1 MLPMKRLLL
10 VSGIV
15 LGVLIVAVLAIP
27 LFINVDAFRPEL
39 EQKLS
44 VALNR
49 PVHIGKLQA
58 SILSGGASAEN
69 ISIGDDPAFNQ
80 GPFLQASALKV
91 GLRLM
96 PLIFSR
102 RLEVTSVSVQKPD
115 VVLLK
120 NAAGKWNYSTLGA
133 GAAAKAS
140 TKPSSSTASSELSI
154 DKFEIVDGK
163 VSVGQSSGHAGVRER
178 TYQNVNLVARNISAG
193 SVMPFTL
200 SAVTPGGGA
209 LDLDG
214 HAGPLDRADSARTP
228 LDANMSLKHADL
240 GATGFLDPSSG
251 LGGTLDFQGAVKSD
265 GKRLHSQGK
274 AKANGLKLV
283 KGASPAPAPV
293 LFDYASDYGL
303 DSDAGDIKA
312 DLHTGNSTATARGT
326 VEARGEESVAHLK
339 LQGKDM
345 AVSDVEG
352 LLPAFGVVLP
362 SGASLKGGVINM
374 DMAADG
380 PLDRLVITGPLNIS
394 NTHLSGYNL
403 SSKLGAVAA
412 LAGLK
417 PSEDTLIQTLS
428 SGLRVAPEGLRAD
441 NIVLDVPAIGSLTG
455 NGVVGNNNALDFQ
468 MLLKLSNASGGMLG
482 NLGGISQAMQSKGI
496 PFLIHGKT
504 SNPVF
509 LPAAGGLKNTLE
521 NALLPGNQKDNSQQ
535 PGLKGLLDSVL
546 NSKKKPQ

>member
-1 MLPMKRLLL
+1 MKRLLL

-15 LGVLIVAVLAIP
+15 LGVLIVAALAVP

-44 VALNR
+44 AALNR

-69 ISIGDDPAFNQ
+69 ISIADDPAFNK

-91 GLRLM
+91 GVRLM
-96 PLIFSR
+96 PLILSR
-102 RLEVTSVSVQKPD
+102 RLEVTSVTVQKPSI
-115 VVLLK
+115 VLLK

-133 GAAAKAS
+133 GSPAKGS
-140 TKPSSSTASSELSI
+140 PPSSSSTAAELSI

-163 VSVGQSSGHAGVRER
+163 VTVGQSSGHAGAHER
-178 TYQNVNLVARNISAG
+178 TYQNVNLVARDISVG

-200 SAVTPGGGA
+200 SALTPGGGA
-209 LDLDG
+209 LDLEG
-214 HAGPLDRADSARTP
+214 HAGPLDRTDSARTP
-228 LDANMSLKHADL
+228 LDANLSLKHADL

-251 LGGTLDFQGAVKSD
+251 LGGTLDFKGAVKSD
-265 GKRLHSQGK
+265 GKRLHSEGK

-283 KGASPAPAPV
+283 KGASPAQALV
-293 LFDYASDYGL
+293 LFDYASEYGL
-303 DSDAGDIKA
+303 DSDTGSIKA

-326 VEARGEESVAHLK
+326 VETRGEEAVAHLK

-345 AVSDVEG
+345 AVGDVEG

-394 NTHLSGYNL
+394 NTHLAGYNL

-441 NIVLDVPAIGSLTG
+441 NIVLDVPSIGSLTG
-455 NGVVGNNNALDFQ
+455 NGVIGNNNALDFQ
-468 MLLKLSNASGGMLG
+468 MLLKLSSNSGSLLG
-482 NLGGISQAMQSKGI
+482 NLGGISQAMQTKGV

-509 LPAAGGLKNTLE
+509 LPAAGGLKNSLE
-521 NALLPGNQKDNSQQ
+521 NALLPGTQGSQGTQQQ
-535 PGLKGLLDSVL
+535 PGLKGLLDGL
-546 NSKKKPQ
+546 MNKKKPQ

>member
-1 MLPMKRLLL
+1 MKRLLL

-15 LGVLIVAVLAIP
+15 IGLLIVAALAVP

-44 VALNR
+44 AALNR

-69 ISIGDDPAFNQ
+69 ISIADDPAFNR

-91 GLRLM
+91 GVRLM
-96 PLIFSR
+96 PLILSR
-102 RLEVTSVSVQKPD
+102 RLEVTSVTVQKPSI
-115 VVLLK
+115 VLLK

-133 GAAAKAS
+133 GSPAKAS
-140 TKPSSSTASSELSI
+140 PPSSSSTAAELSI

-163 VSVGQSSGHAGVRER
+163 VSVGQSSGHAGAHER
-178 TYQNVNLVARNISAG
+178 TYQNVNLVARDISVG

-200 SAVTPGGGA
+200 SALTPGGGA
-209 LDLDG
+209 LDLEG
-214 HAGPLDRADSARTP
+214 HAGPLDRTDSARTP
-228 LDANMSLKHADL
+228 LDADLSLKHADL

-251 LGGTLDFQGAVKSD
+251 LGGTMDFQGAVKSD
-265 GKRLHSQGK
+265 GKRLHSEGK

-283 KGASPAPAPV
+283 KGASPAQALV

-303 DSDAGDIKA
+303 DSDTGSIKA

-326 VEARGEESVAHLK
+326 VETRGEEAVAHLK

-345 AVSDVEG
+345 AVGDVEG

-441 NIVLDVPAIGSLTG
+441 NIVLDVPSIGSLTG
-455 NGVVGNNNALDFQ
+455 NGVIGSNNALNFQ
-468 MLLKLSNASGGMLG
+468 MLLKLSSTSGSMLG

-496 PFLIHGKT
+496 PFLVHGKT

-509 LPAAGGLKNTLE
+509 LPAPGGLKNSLE
-521 NALLPGNQKDNSQQ
+521 NVLLPGTQGNQGTQQQ
-535 PGLKGLLDSVL
+535 PGLKGLLDGL
-546 NSKKKPQ
+546 MNKKKPQ

>member
-1 MLPMKRLLL
+1 MKRLLL

-15 LGVLIVAVLAIP
+15 LGVLIVAALAIP

-44 VALNR
+44 AALNR
-49 PVHIGKLQA
+49 PVHIGKLEA

-69 ISIGDDPAFNQ
+69 ISIDDDPAFNK

-91 GLRLM
+91 GVRLM
-96 PLIFSR
+96 PLILSR
-102 RLEVTSVSVQKPD
+102 RLEVTSVTVQKPNI
-115 VVLLK
+115 VLLK
-120 NAAGKWNYSTLGA
+120 NAAGKWNYATLGT
-133 GAAAKAS
+133 GSPAKANAKS
-140 TKPSSSTASSELSI
+140 SSSTAAELSI
-154 DKFEIVDGK
+154 DKFEIVNGK

-178 TYQNVNLVARNISAG
+178 TYQNVNLVARNISVG

-214 HAGPLDRADSARTP
+214 YAGPLDRTDSERTP
-228 LDANMSLKHADL
+228 LDANLNLKHADL
-240 GATGFLDPSSG
+240 GATGFLDPGSG
-251 LGGTLDFQGAVKSD
+251 LGGTLDFQGSVKSD
-265 GKRLHSQGK
+265 GKRLHSEGK

-283 KGASPAPAPV
+283 KGASPAKAPV

-303 DSDAGDIKA
+303 DSDAGTIKA
-312 DLHTGNSTATARGT
+312 DFHTGNSTATARGT
-326 VEARGEESVAHLK
+326 VEARGEEAVAHLK

-345 AVSDVEG
+345 AVGDVEG

-362 SGASLKGGVINM
+362 AGASLKGGVINV

-403 SSKLGAVAA
+403 TSKLGAVAA
-412 LAGLK
+412 LAGLR

-441 NIVLDVPAIGSLTG
+441 NLVLDVPSIGSLTG
-455 NGVVGNNNALDFQ
+455 NGVIGNDNALDFQ
-468 MLLKLSNASGGMLG
+468 MLMKLSNTSGSMLG
-482 NLGGISQAMQSKGI
+482 NLGGFSQAMQSKGI

-504 SNPVF
+504 SSPVF
-509 LPAAGGLKNTLE
+509 LPAPGGLKNALE
-521 NALLPGNQKDNSQQ
+521 NVLSPGTQSNQGTQQ
-535 PGLKGLLDSVL
+535 QQGLKGLLDGLV
-546 NSKKKPQ
+546 NKKKPQ

>member
-1 MLPMKRLLL
+1 MKRLLL

-15 LGVLIVAVLAIP
+15 LGLLIVAALAVP

-39 EQKLS
+39 EQRLS
-44 VALNR
+44 TALNR
-49 PVHIGKLQA
+49 PVHIGQLQA
-58 SILSGGASAEN
+58 SIFKGGAAAEN
-69 ISIGDDPAFNQ
+69 ISIADDPAFSK
-80 GPFLQASALKV
+80 GPFLQASALQV

-102 RLEVTSVSVQKPD
+102 RMEVTSVTVQQPD
-115 VVLLK
+115 IVLLK
-120 NAAGKWNYSTLGA
+120 NAVGKWNYSTLGA
-133 GAAAKAS
+133 AS
-140 TKPSSSTASSELSI
+140 TTKPAPATSGPAASALSI

-163 VSVGQSSGHAGVRER
+163 VRVGQSSGHAASHER
-178 TYQNVNLVARNISAG
+178 TYQSVHLVARNIAPG

-214 HAGPLDRADSARTP
+214 HAGPLDRSDSARTP
-228 LDANMSLKHADL
+228 LDAQLTLKHADL

-265 GKRLHSQGK
+265 GKRLHSEGK

-283 KGASPAPAPV
+283 KGASPAQALV

-303 DSDAGDIKA
+303 DSDSGSIKA

-326 VEARGEESVAHLK
+326 VEARGEEAVAHLK

-345 AVSDVEG
+345 AVGDVEG

-362 SGASLKGGVINM
+362 SGASLKGGVMNM

-394 NTHLSGYNL
+394 NTHLAGYNL

-412 LAGLK
+412 L
-417 PSEDTLIQTLS
+417 
-428 SGLRVAPEGLRAD
+428 
-441 NIVLDVPAIGSLTG
+441 
-455 NGVVGNNNALDFQ
+455 
-468 MLLKLSNASGGMLG
+468 
-482 NLGGISQAMQSKGI
+482 
-496 PFLIHGKT
+496 
-504 SNPVF
+504 
-509 LPAAGGLKNTLE
+509 
-521 NALLPGNQKDNSQQ
+521 
-535 PGLKGLLDSVL
+535 
-546 NSKKKPQ
+546 